1 MMVIVLPVA
10 MGMPMVVR
18 MSVIVMVVP
27 VIMRVS
33 VVMIVAMRVTVA
45 VAGIGAAH
53 RIEGCDD
60 VLDFGAEP
68 FEHRLDDM
76 VAQDQDAVRRDR
88 GGEMAVADMPGELG
102 EVKRIP
108 GPDRVERLV
117 CGGDLDNAAP
127 LDRQGVAGRQN
138 HRLGQIDQNLA
149 AIDGFDHAPA
159 QMALVMLED
168 GAAEHRLLG
177 QGGVRLAPDGYRFQ
191 HGAPRFGQG
200 RLIHLVAS
208 QMETSCQALTMKEDR
223 ALAQTLQPYQYP
235 PGHCLGIGHNYRAR
249 V

>member
-10 MGMPMVVR
+10 MGMPMMMR
-18 MSVIVMVVP
+18 MPVIVMVVP
-27 VIMRVS
+27 VIMRVG
-33 VVMIVAMRVTVA
+33 VVMAVAMIVSMVMRVAVA

-53 RIEGCDD
+53 RVEWCDD
-60 VLDFGAEP
+60 ILDLGAEP
-68 FEHRLDDM
+68 FEHGLDDM
-76 VAQDQDAVRRDR
+76 VAQDQDAVRRDG
-88 GGEMAVADMPGELG
+88 GGEMAVADVPGELG
-102 EVKRIP
+102 EMKRIP

-117 CGGDLDNAAP
+117 GSGDLDHAAA

-159 QMALVMLED
+159 QMAFVMLED

-191 HGAPRFGQG
+191 HGAPVSDKVG
-200 RLIHLVAS
+200 S
-208 QMETSCQALTMKEDR
+208 S
-223 ALAQTLQPYQYP
+223 TLW
-235 PGHCLGIGHNYRAR
+235 RAR
-249 V
+249 WRRPVKLSQ